1 VKLLKV
7 VAGAGMGVF
16 LLASSPFA
24 LAQTVISPGPEVTT
38 KDGKDGMDMEKWQI
52 GLSASYLSGSYG
64 TDVRTNTLYVPL
76 SIRRLFENG
85 DITLII
91 PYVRITSN
99 GNVTF
104 VNGFPVRIQTTTP
117 TTVGRTTNEGLG
129 DMILQGRYYVL
140 NEREYLPS
148 TAITAHVEAPTG
160 DESRGLGLGDWDE
173 GLGLELSKHFSENWV
188 GFLDGGYTII
198 GNPKEVLGRPKT
210 VTLEKEFWNYDVGLG
225 YYVTRALLTSVF
237 YEEWRSLVPGAVNAR
252 DVLLSFMYKATQAVR
267 FQLALEKGLTSD
279 APDYGITAGVS
290 FRF

>member
-1 VKLLKV
+1 MKLFKV
-7 VAGAGMGVF
+7 VAGVGIGVF

-24 LAQTVISPGPEVTT
+24 LAQTVISPGPEVKM
-38 KDGKDGMDMEKWQI
+38 KDSKVDMEKWQV
-52 GLSASYLSGSYG
+52 GLSATYLSGSYG
-64 TDVRTNTLYVPL
+64 TDVRTDTLYVPL
-76 SIRRLFENG
+76 SIRRLFQDG

-91 PYVRITSN
+91 PYVHITSN

-104 VNGFPVRIQTTTP
+104 VNGFPVRIQTTAP

-129 DMILQGRYYVL
+129 DIILQGRYYVL

-148 TAITAHVEAPTG
+148 TAITAHVEFPTG
-160 DESRGLGLGDWDE
+160 DESRGLGLGDWSE
-173 GLGLELSKHFSENWV
+173 GLGLELSKYFGENWV
-188 GFLDGGYTII
+188 GFLDGGYTLI
-198 GNPKEVLGRPKT
+198 GNPKDVLGRPKT

-252 DVLLSFMYKATQAVR
+252 DVLLSFMYKATQTVR

-279 APDYGITAGVS
+279 APDYGITAGIS